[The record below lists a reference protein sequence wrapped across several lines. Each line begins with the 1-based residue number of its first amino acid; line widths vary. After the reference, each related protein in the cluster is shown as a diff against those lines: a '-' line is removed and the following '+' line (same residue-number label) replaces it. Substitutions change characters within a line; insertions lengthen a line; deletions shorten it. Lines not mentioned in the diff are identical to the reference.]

1 MCRQTSGV
9 NLADWIAVVVIGLA
23 AISGF
28 RRGLLT
34 GALSLAGLVAGAL
47 VGARFAPEIVG
58 GASPYVPL
66 VALGGAAIGGML
78 GQMAGAFIGR
88 SARGLISI
96 LPPLRWLDSAGGSAL
111 GLCTGLAICW
121 VVGAT
126 LLYLPG
132 QTEGRRLAQESRV
145 VSALTEALP
154 PASVMD
160 AVERIDPFAAIVGP
174 AAGVDPPDP
183 AILQVAAVRA
193 ARPSVVRIT
202 GFACGLGVEGSGWI
216 VGKELVAT
224 NAHVVAGIDRPEVDR
239 RDDHGFQ
246 ARVVSFDA
254 DNDVA
259 ILRVPGLQGT
269 PLVMADPERGQP
281 AALLGFPGNGPFRI
295 TPVRMGRAAK
305 VGLRDAYGRFRLGR
319 TVIALRGNVEAGNS
333 GGPVVDSA
341 GRVIATIFGAREG
354 SDDGYAVPNGKVANA
369 VANAGPPLETACVAR

>member
-1 MCRQTSGV
+1 VCRQTSGV

-216 VGKELVAT
+216 VGRELVAT

-239 RDDHGFQ
+239 RDDHGFD

-269 PLVMADPERGQP
+269 PLGMADPERGQP
-281 AALLGFPGNGPFRI
+281 AALLGFPGNGPFRT

>member
-1 MCRQTSGV
+1 V
-9 NLADWIAVVVIGLA
+9 NIADWIAVAVIALA
-23 AISGF
+23 AVSGF

-47 VGARFAPEIVG
+47 VGARVAPVIVG
-58 GASPYVPL
+58 DASPWVPL

-78 GQMAGAFIGR
+78 GQIAGGLLGR

-111 GLCTGLAICW
+111 GLFTGLAICW

-132 QTEGRRLAQESRV
+132 QTEARRLAQESRV

-154 PASVMD
+154 PATVMD

-174 AAGVDPPDP
+174 AAGVDPPD
-183 AILQVAAVRA
+183 ASILRAAPVRA
-193 ARPSVVRIT
+193 ARTSVVRIS
-202 GFACGLGVEGSGWI
+202 GYACGLGVEGSGWI
-216 VGKELVAT
+216 VGPGLVVT

-239 RDDHGFQ
+239 RDGNGVE

-259 ILRVPGLQGT
+259 ILRVPALEGR
-269 PLVMADPERGQP
+269 PLEFADPERGEP
-281 AALLGFPGNGPFRI
+281 AALLGFPGNGPFRA

-305 VGLRDAYGRFRLGR
+305 IGVRDAYGRFRLGR
-319 TVIALRGNVEAGNS
+319 TVVALRGNVEAGNS
-333 GGPVVDSA
+333 GGPVVNSD
-341 GRVIATIFGAREG
+341 GMVIATIFGAREG
-354 SDDGYAVPNGKVANA
+354 SNDGYAVPNGQVSNA
-369 VANAGPPLETACVAR
+369 LANAGPPLDTACVAR

>member
-9 NLADWIAVVVIGLA
+9 NVADWIAVVVIALA

-58 GASPYVPL
+58 GGSPYVPL

-132 QTEGRRLAQESRV
+132 QTEGRRRAQESRV

-154 PASVMD
+154 PATVMD

-174 AAGVDPPDP
+174 AAGVGPPDP

-239 RDDHGFQ
+239 RDTDGFE

-259 ILRVPGLQGT
+259 ILHVPGLQGT
-269 PLVMADPERGQP
+269 PLGMADPERGQP
-281 AALLGFPGNGPFRI
+281 AALLGFPGNGPCRA

-305 VGLRDAYGRFRLGR
+305 VGLRDAYGRFRIGR

-333 GGPVVDSA
+333 GGPVVNSA

-354 SDDGYAVPNGKVANA
+354 SDDGYAVPNAKVANA
-369 VANAGPPLETACVAR
+369 LANAGSPLETACVAR